1 MSACADD
8 REAISQHGSTFP
20 GLAMS
25 SIRTTSLLDAQ
36 DEELLHLFDAFRRF
50 PISPAM
56 WRVHPSSPIQED
68 EIIEDVEGED
78 VEMVDDQDDDIIED
92 LEGEDVE
99 MVDD

>member
-1 MSACADD
+1 
-8 REAISQHGSTFP
+8 
-20 GLAMS
+20 
-25 SIRTTSLLDAQ
+25 
-36 DEELLHLFDAFRRF
+36 F

-99 MVDD
+99 MVDDVRNIPAPQGRRTESPQPHR